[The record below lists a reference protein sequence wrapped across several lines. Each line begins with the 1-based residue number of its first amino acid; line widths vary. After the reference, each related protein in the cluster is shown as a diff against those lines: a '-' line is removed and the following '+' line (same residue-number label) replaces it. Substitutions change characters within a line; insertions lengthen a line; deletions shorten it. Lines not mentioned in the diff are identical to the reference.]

1 MCYLMLIRSL
11 ALTRPH
17 LLDHTHSATPTWSH
31 PPTTCLR
38 YNVAKSAHPSEVIL
52 RWVRENRGGRPTRI
66 VVCGHSLGGGYSKL
80 LAIDLINKG
89 HPVELLRCVTFG
101 APMVLCAPDD
111 PDGRP
116 EWGHLQTIVSQ
127 CVIPPPPPSTT
138 ATHTLSCATDSL
150 RTRARRTPDH
160 PIPCICAPIRTPTR
174 PHLLDHTLL
183 TPLDPH
189 SHMTAPT

>member
-127 CVIPPPPPSTT
+127 CVIPPPPPPPPHTHSLVPPTRCAHAPDAHLTT
-138 ATHTLSCATDSL
+138 PSL
-150 RTRARRTPDH
+150 VFARPYVHPPDH
-160 PIPCICAPIRTPTR
+160 TYLTTP
-174 PHLLDHTLL
+174 
-183 TPLDPH
+183 
-189 SHMTAPT
+189 S